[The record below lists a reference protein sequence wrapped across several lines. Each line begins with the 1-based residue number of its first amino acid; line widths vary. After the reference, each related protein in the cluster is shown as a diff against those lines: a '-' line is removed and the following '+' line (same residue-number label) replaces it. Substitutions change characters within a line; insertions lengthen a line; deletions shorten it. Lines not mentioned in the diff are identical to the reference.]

1 MNHEQRDDLEQRDIA
16 LARVLAEALK
26 QRQAAAT
33 AAATSGETCPEA
45 ELLAAYA
52 EHTLDENETAR
63 WENHFAECSRC
74 RTILSVLTASADE
87 PLAAQ
92 EVRDLGTLVGTATL
106 PGERAHKD
114 QRPSAHF
121 SARWSWLV
129 PAMGLAAAL
138 ALFFVL
144 RPPHFAHPTPELTMN
159 RLAGKTSDL
168 QSGTAPTKKEEPQ
181 PERQIAQ
188 SYIPAAPASGARN
201 ETLSREAASAPR
213 DSLGGGARPENKA
226 KEEKSEPSLSQ
237 PPSRSPSP
245 TPPPTQ
251 GELDAAAN
259 TSERRVLQGEAAQ
272 VNGPAAGATS
282 QEAAAPAPRTFAPAA
297 QAKSAAPAAPAAP
310 SDGVTPDRKALEL
323 RNQAQA
329 LSTSAARAGFF
340 SSPNGKVSWRV
351 SAAGRI
357 ERSSDGGRNWQLQP
371 SGVTSD
377 LLAGVATSEQTAW
390 VVGRAGVILRTADGS
405 DWQRVPSPAMA
416 GGQPDA
422 LGGTATVA
430 GALKR
435 TVTDHDWISV
445 QATDALHATVVSSDA
460 QRFHTDDGGR
470 TWTRQP

>member
-1 MNHEQRDDLEQRDIA
+1 MSREQRDDLEQRDIA

-52 EHTLDENETAR
+52 EHALDENETAR
-63 WENHFAECSRC
+63 WENHFVECNRC

-92 EVRDLGTLVGTATL
+92 EVRDLGALVGTATL
-106 PGERAHKD
+106 PGARAQKNR
-114 QRPSAHF
+114 RPSTHF
-121 SARWSWLV
+121 PARWSWLV
-129 PAMGLAAAL
+129 PTMGLAAAL

-144 RPPHFAHPTPELTMN
+144 RPPRFAPAAPELAMN

-168 QSGTAPTKKEEPQ
+168 QSGSAPTKKEEPQ
-181 PERQIAQ
+181 PDRQIAQ
-188 SYIPAAPASGARN
+188 TYIPTAPTSAARN
-201 ETLSREAASAPR
+201 ETPSREAATPDREGAPPRR
-213 DSLGGGARPENKA
+213 DTSGGGRAENKA
-226 KEEKSEPSLSQ
+226 KEENSEPS
-237 PPSRSPSP
+237 SRSSP
-245 TPPPTQ
+245 PAQP
-251 GELDAAAN
+251 ELDAAGA
-259 TSERRVLQGEAAQ
+259 SERRVLQSEAAQ
-272 VNGPAAGATS
+272 VNGPAAGANS
-282 QEAAAPAPRTFAPAA
+282 PAVAAPAPGPFASAA
-297 QAKSAAPAAPAAP
+297 QAKSVAPAAPLAP
-310 SDGVTPDRKALEL
+310 SDGTAPDRKALEL
-323 RNQAQA
+323 RSQAQA
-329 LSTSAARAGFF
+329 LSTSVARAGIFT
-340 SSPNGKVSWRV
+340 SPDGKVSWRV
-351 SAAGRI
+351 SASGRI
-357 ERSSDGGRNWQLQP
+357 ERSSDGGRNWLLQP
-371 SGVTSD
+371 SGVSSD

-405 DWQRVPSPAMA
+405 TWQRIPSPAIA

-422 LGGTATVA
+422 LRGTATVA